1 MTGITRGAAVVTG
14 AGRGLGRQVAIR
26 LAARGHAVHVTDID
40 GDAAARV
47 AAELGSAAYGTALD
61 VRDGEACR
69 ELADRVAQEGGLAVW
84 VNNAGILTT
93 APTWEHDDDRRRLI
107 MEVNALGTMNG
118 TLAALAPMRAAGR
131 GHIVNIVS
139 LAGLV
144 AVPGEGVYAASKHA
158 AMAFTI
164 STAADLRAAGERG
177 VHLSCICPDGIWTPM
192 LHDRLDDE
200 HAAMSFSGKLLHPDE
215 VALAVTRVLDRPRP
229 VTILPRWRGLQVRLA
244 DAFPSLALASAPVL
258 SRTARLQQRRHA
270 VRLRPSR
277 PLAAESADATDPPG
291 GRPD

>member
-1 MTGITRGAAVVTG
+1 MTRSTRDVAVVTG
-14 AGRGLGRQVAIR
+14 AGRGLGREVALR
-26 LAARGHAVHVTDID
+26 LASRGYTVRVTDVD
-40 GDAAARV
+40 GDAVARV
-47 AAELGSAAYGTALD
+47 ATELGHPARGSILD

-69 ELADRVAQEGGLAVW
+69 ALAEDVTTEGELAVW

-93 APTWEHDDDRRRLI
+93 APTWEHDEDQRRLI

-177 VHLSCICPDGIWTPM
+177 VHLSCVCPDGMWTPM
-192 LHDRLDDE
+192 LHDRLGDE
-200 HAAMSFSGKLLHPDE
+200 HAAMSFSGKLLSPEE
-215 VALAVTRVLDRPRP
+215 VARAVTKVLDRPRP
-229 VTILPRWRGLQVRLA
+229 VTILPRWRGFQVRLA
-244 DAFPSLALASAPVL
+244 DAFPAASLAVAPVIKRAAL
-258 SRTARLQQRRHA
+258 AQQRRA
-270 VRLRPSR
+270 AARLRRPSTSR
-277 PLAAESADATDPPG
+277 STDDD
-291 GRPD
+291 R